1 MLSALCRRAVVAA
14 FLLPLLFGSALAETE
29 LRRPTQAEPET
40 LDPHKTTSEDDFTID
55 LDLFEPLLGEDVNG
69 GLVPGAAERW
79 EISADG
85 LTYIFHLRPD
95 GRWSN
100 GDPVTAADFVYAFR
114 RFVDPK
120 TGAADIS
127 AIKRLDNA
135 AAINAGTEKDLTKL
149 GAEAVDPLTL
159 RLHLVERQATLL
171 LLLSTPYGVP
181 MHRGAMEQ
189 AGAAWSHAGNLVSNG
204 PYKLESWVPQS
215 ELLLVRNPFYQSQ
228 HPASIDRI
236 RYLVTTELETG
247 VKRFLAGELDWALVP
262 SGKLDWAKAE
272 HPEALHSGT
281 TLANRFIFFNV
292 KSGRFAGHPKLRE
305 ALSLA
310 VDREALAEKVDRR
323 GEPPAY
329 AWTAA
334 VIPGYQPPAYEWR
347 SLPVAAR
354 LERARKLL
362 AEEGYGPD
370 HPLAVTINYPT
381 REDARRSLLAVANM
395 WKTGLGVEVTLA
407 NEEWRVLIAREAQF
421 DFEIGWIGR
430 VSNLLDAGLFLECFT
445 SSAGGNSDTG
455 YANPEFDRLMTAAE
469 QVPEGAARNHL
480 LEQAEAVMLA
490 DYPVVPLTF
499 YVVNRLVS
507 PKLKG
512 MPDSV
517 GYPQSRY
524 LSFAGP

>member
-1 MLSALCRRAVVAA
+1 MLSALCRHAVVAA
-14 FLLPLLFGSALAETE
+14 FLLLLSGSALAETE
-29 LRRPTQAEPET
+29 LRRPTRAEPET

-55 LDLFEPLLGEDVNG
+55 EDLFEPLIGQDVNG
-69 GLVPGAAERW
+69 GIVPGAAESW
-79 EISADG
+79 EVSVDG
-85 LTYIFHLRPD
+85 LTYTFHLRPD

-100 GDPVTAADFVYAFR
+100 GDPVTAEDFVYAFR

-127 AIKRLDNA
+127 SIKRLGNA
-135 AAINAGTEKDLTKL
+135 EAINAGKEKDLTKL

-171 LLLSTPYGVP
+171 LYLSTPYGAP
-181 MHRGAMEQ
+181 MHSTSMEQ
-189 AGAAWSHAGNLVSNG
+189 AGEVWSHAGNLIGNG
-204 PYKLESWVPQS
+204 PYKLESWVPHS
-215 ELLLVRNPFYQSQ
+215 ELLLVRNPFYKSRR
-228 HPASIDRI
+228 PASIDRI
-236 RYLVTTELETG
+236 RYLVTDDLETG
-247 VKRFLAGELDWALVP
+247 VKRFLAGEMDWADVP
-262 SGKLDWAKAE
+262 PGKLDWAKAE
-272 HPEALHSGT
+272 HSETLHSGT
-281 TLANRFIFFNV
+281 QLANRFIFFNV
-292 KSGRFAGHPKLRE
+292 KSGRLAQHPKLRE

-310 VDREALAEKVDRR
+310 VDREVLADKVDRR
-323 GEPPAY
+323 DEPPAY
-329 AWTAA
+329 AWTAP
-334 VIPGYQPPAYEWR
+334 VIADYRPPAYEWR
-347 SLPVAAR
+347 SLSMAAR

-381 REDARRSLLAVANM
+381 REDARRSLLALANM
-395 WKTGLGVEVTLA
+395 WKTGLGIEVTLS
-407 NEEWRVLIAREAQF
+407 NEEWRVFIAREAQF

-430 VSNLLDAGLFLECFT
+430 VSEMSDAGIFLEPFI

-455 YANPEFDRLMTAAE
+455 YANPEFDRLLTEAE
-469 QVPEGAARNHL
+469 QTLDGAARNHL
-480 LEQAEAVMLA
+480 LEQAEALMLA

-499 YVVNRLVS
+499 GKVNRLVS

-512 MPDSV
+512 VPDGV

>member
-1 MLSALCRRAVVAA
+1 MLSALCRRAVLALC
-14 FLLPLLFGSALAETE
+14 LLPLLFGGAWAETE

-55 LDLFEPLLGEDVNG
+55 LDLFEPLVGADVNG

-79 EISADG
+79 DVSADG

-95 GRWSN
+95 ARWSN
-100 GDPVTAADFVYAFR
+100 GDAVTAGDFVYAFR

-127 AIKRLDNA
+127 SIKRLDNA
-135 AAINAGTEKDLTKL
+135 EAINAGKEKDLTKL

-171 LLLSTPYGVP
+171 LLLSTPYGAP
-181 MHRGAMEQ
+181 LHRTSMEQ
-189 AGAAWSHAGNLVSNG
+189 AGEAWSHAGNLVGNG
-204 PYKLESWVPQS
+204 PYKLESWVPHS
-215 ELLLVRNPFYQSQ
+215 ELLLVRNPFYKSPR
-228 HPASIDRI
+228 PAPIDRI
-236 RYLVTTELETG
+236 RYLVTDDPETG
-247 VKRFLAGELDWALVP
+247 LKRYLAGEMDWALVP
-262 SGKLDWAKAE
+262 PGKLDWAKAE
-272 HPEALHSGT
+272 HPEVLHSGT
-281 TLANRFIFFNV
+281 DLANKFIFFNV

-310 VDREALAEKVDRR
+310 IDREVLTGKVDRT

-329 AWTAA
+329 AWTAP

-347 SLPVAAR
+347 SLPMAAR

-362 AEEGYGPD
+362 AEEGYGLD

-381 REDARRSLLAVANM
+381 RDDARRSLLAVANM
-395 WKTGLGVEVTLA
+395 WKTGLGIDVTLS
-407 NEEWRVLIAREAQF
+407 NEEWRVFIAREAQF

-430 VSNLLDAGLFLECFT
+430 VQEMPDAGIFLEPFT

-455 YANPEFDRLMTAAE
+455 YANPDFDRLLTTAE
-469 QVPEGAARNHL
+469 QTLDGAARNHL
-480 LEQAEAVMLA
+480 LEQAEAIMLA
-490 DYPVVPLTF
+490 DYPVAPLSF
-499 YVVNRLVS
+499 RRINRLVS

-512 MPDSV
+512 VPDGV

>member
-1 MLSALCRRAVVAA
+1 MLSALCRRAALAV
-14 FLLPLLFGSALAETE
+14 FLLPLLFGNALAETE

-55 LDLFEPLLGEDVNG
+55 MDLFEPLIGEDAAG

-79 EISADG
+79 EVSADG
-85 LTYIFHLRPD
+85 LTYTFHLRPD

-100 GDPVTAADFVYAFR
+100 GDPVTAEDFVYAFR

-127 AIKRLDNA
+127 SIKRLDNA
-135 AAINAGTEKDLTKL
+135 EAINAGKEKDLAKL
-149 GAEAVDPLTL
+149 GATAVDPLTL

-171 LLLSTPYGVP
+171 LYLGTPYGVP
-181 MHRGAMEQ
+181 MHRASMEQ
-189 AGAAWSHAGNLVSNG
+189 AGDAWTHAGNLVGNG
-204 PYKLESWVPQS
+204 PYKLESWVPHS
-215 ELLLVRNPFYQSQ
+215 ELLLVRNPFYKSPR
-228 HPASIDRI
+228 PASIDRV
-236 RYLVTTELETG
+236 RYLVTDDLETG
-247 VKRFLAGELDWALVP
+247 AKRFLAGELDWALLP

-272 HPEALHSGT
+272 HPQELHSGVQ
-281 TLANRFIFFNV
+281 LANRFIFFNV
-292 KSGRFAGHPKLRE
+292 KSGRFAEHPKLRE

-310 VDREALAEKVDRR
+310 VDREVLAEKVDRR
-323 GEPPAY
+323 GDPPAY
-329 AWTAA
+329 AWTAP

-347 SLPVAAR
+347 SLPMAAR

-381 REDARRSLLAVANM
+381 REDARRSLLAIASM
-395 WKTGLGVEVTLA
+395 WKTGLGVEVTLS
-407 NEEWRVLIAREAQF
+407 NEEWRVFIAREAQF

-430 VSNLLDAGLFLECFT
+430 VSELPDAGIFLEPFT

-455 YANPEFDRLMTAAE
+455 YANPAFDRLLTEAE
-469 QVPEGAARNHL
+469 QASDGAARNQL
-480 LEQAEAVMLA
+480 LEHAEAVMLA

-499 YVVNRLVS
+499 YGVNRLVS
-507 PKLKG
+507 PRLKG
-512 MPDSV
+512 VPDGV

-524 LSFAGP
+524 VSFAGP